1 MSRRWYD
8 VGYSVDQ
15 IQMGNGPRPMI
26 EPKESARGRQIWRD
40 DLYISQRSEL
50 SVASV
55 MIAVFMGVHDEQG
68 KRFPVLARQKGK
80 DRLRQRHL
88 IWICDSAGV
97 DQKCLL
103 RSNEQVEKICLRV
116 GAKILPQ
123 DESLWLV
130 GMHLQGR
137 LR

>member
-8 VGYSVDQ
+8 VDYAVAQ
-15 IQMGNGPRPMI
+15 IQMGNAPRPMI
-26 EPKESARGRQIWRD
+26 P
-40 DLYISQRSEL
+40 
-50 SVASV
+50 
-55 MIAVFMGVHDEQG
+55 VFMGVHDEQG

-88 IWICDSAGV
+88 IWIRDSAGV

-116 GAKILPQ
+116 GARILSQ

-130 GMHLQGR
+130 GAYLQR
-137 LR
+137 KLR